1 MGFKMKG
8 ANFYNS
14 DQEDTNEVIS
24 SLDIIQK
31 DLDEG
36 VIAEANLDGST
47 YVSKDVDLNS
57 REGKEAI
64 AHEQIHHD
72 QMQGGDM
79 SYDDEFVYWKGTI
92 YPRKTMNEG
101 SKDLPWEKE
110 AYEKEGDMYDRMF
123 TNK

>member
-1 MGFKMKG
+1 MKG

-36 VIAEANLDGST
+36 VIAEANIDGST
-47 YVSKDVDLNS
+47 YVSNDVDLNS

-72 QMQGGDM
+72 QMQSGDM

-101 SKDLPWEKE
+101 SKNLPWEKE